1 MSKRTRKSPEKKKK
15 PALRALGLLSAG
27 VAVLARLAGRHP
39 RLVGGMATF
48 GVIFGTI
55 AANALWYQPGQHPS
69 PLLRTRDAADFT
81 ALAGVGRA
89 PHLSDEPQTNVT
101 TFKIAREGEVP
112 AVDAP
117 AAAAPSP
124 VQATGDVATTTP
136 AVANPA
142 PSTLAETP
150 AEAPAPAADWPVAT
164 AETAVLIR
172 DVQAELSRRGL
183 YDGEADGVIGPRT
196 ETAIAV
202 FQKSV
207 GMEPNGLVSAE
218 LVAALRVDRSVTA
231 AVPAQRPTQDL
242 VREGAA
248 VDPVAAAIRRAE
260 TQVVTA
266 PRREVAKPSAP
277 MPVPP
282 GEIRAT
288 QARPDTQLPVQQASF
303 DPGLV
308 MEIQRG
314 LSNMAYAD
322 VTIDGVPGEQT
333 RNAIRRF
340 ERHYRMQETGEP
352 SAAVLKKLKLI
363 GAL

>member
-1 MSKRTRKSPEKKKK
+1 MTKRTRKSPEKKKK
-15 PALRALGLLSAG
+15 PAQHALGLLSAG

-39 RLVGGMATF
+39 RLVGGFAVF
-48 GVIFGTI
+48 GVVFGTV

-69 PLLRTRDAADFT
+69 PFLRTRDATNFS

-89 PHLSDEPQTNVT
+89 QHLPEQPHANVT
-101 TFKIAREGEVP
+101 TFKIAREGEEGLD
-112 AVDAP
+112 AETTAP
-117 AAAAPSP
+117 AAAP
-124 VQATGDVATTTP
+124 VDGSATVAAVTP
-136 AVANPA
+136 AVATPETA
-142 PSTLAETP
+142 TLTA
-150 AEAPAPAADWPVAT
+150 AQAPASDWPAAT
-164 AETAVLIR
+164 GETAVLIR

-231 AVPAQRPTQDL
+231 AVPAQRPTPDL

-260 TQVVTA
+260 TQVVNA
-266 PRREVAKPSAP
+266 PRRAVAKPSAP
-277 MPVPP
+277 TPVPP

-314 LSNMAYAD
+314 LSNMAYSD

-340 ERHYRMQETGEP
+340 ERHYKMAETGEP
-352 SAAVLKKLKLI
+352 SAMVLKKLKSI

>member
-1 MSKRTRKSPEKKKK
+1 MAPPKRKSPEKKKK
-15 PALRALGLLSAG
+15 PTQHALGLLSAG
-27 VAVLARLAGRHP
+27 VTALARLAGRHP
-39 RLVGGMATF
+39 RLVGGLVTF
-48 GVIFGTI
+48 AVIFGTV

-69 PLLRTRDAADFT
+69 PFLRTRDAANFS

-89 PHLSDEPQTNVT
+89 SHLSEQSHANVT
-101 TFKIAREGEVP
+101 TFKIAREGEEGPVADSAASSAA
-112 AVDAP
+112 AVEGSVEMAAVTP
-117 AAAAPSP
+117 AAATAETAAPTAA
-124 VQATGDVATTTP
+124 QAT
-136 AVANPA
+136 
-142 PSTLAETP
+142 ST
-150 AEAPAPAADWPVAT
+150 DWPVAT
-164 AETAVLIR
+164 GETAVLIR

-207 GMEPNGLVSAE
+207 GMEPNGLVSTE

-231 AVPAQRPTQDL
+231 AVPAQRPTPDL
-242 VREGAA
+242 VRDSAG

-277 MPVPP
+277 VPVPP

-288 QARPDTQLPVQQASF
+288 AARPDAPLPVQQASF

-314 LSNMAYAD
+314 LSNMAYSD

-333 RNAIRRF
+333 RNAI
-340 ERHYRMQETGEP
+340 P
-352 SAAVLKKLKLI
+352 ASSAITRWPRPASR
-363 GAL
+363 APWC

>member
-1 MSKRTRKSPEKKKK
+1 MTKRTRKSPEKKKK
-15 PALRALGLLSAG
+15 PTQHALGLLSAG
-27 VAVLARLAGRHP
+27 VTALARLAGRHP
-39 RLVGGMATF
+39 RLVGGLATF
-48 GVIFGTI
+48 AVIFGTV

-69 PLLRTRDAADFT
+69 PFLRTRDAANFS

-89 PHLSDEPQTNVT
+89 PHLAEPPHANVT
-101 TFKIAREGEVP
+101 TFKIAREGEQDP
-112 AVDAP
+112 AAEAAAPVEDSLDVAAVTP
-117 AAAAPSP
+117 AAAI
-124 VQATGDVATTTP
+124 
-136 AVANPA
+136 
-142 PSTLAETP
+142 AETAAP
-150 AEAPAPAADWPVAT
+150 TAAPATSTDWPVAT
-164 AETAVLIR
+164 GETAVLIR

-183 YDGEADGVIGPRT
+183 YDGDADGVIGPRT

-231 AVPAQRPTQDL
+231 AVPAQRPAPDL
-242 VREGAA
+242 VRDSAG

-266 PRREVAKPSAP
+266 PRREVAKPSTP
-277 MPVPP
+277 TPVPP

-288 QARPDTQLPVQQASF
+288 AARPDAPLPVQQASF

-314 LSNMAYAD
+314 LSNMAYSD

-340 ERHYRMQETGEP
+340 ERHYKMAETGEP
-352 SAAVLKKLKLI
+352 SAVVLKKLKSI

>member
-1 MSKRTRKSPEKKKK
+1 MAKRTRKSPEKKKK
-15 PALRALGLLSAG
+15 PAQRVLGLLSAG
-27 VAVLARLAGRHP
+27 VAGLARLAGRHP
-39 RLVGGMATF
+39 RLVGGFATF
-48 GVIFGTI
+48 GVIFGTV

-69 PLLRTRDAADFT
+69 PFLRTRDAANFS

-89 PHLSDEPQTNVT
+89 QHLPEQQPANVT
-101 TFKIAREGEVP
+101 TFKIAREGEQDP
-112 AVDAP
+112 
-117 AAAAPSP
+117 AAPSAAP
-124 VQATGDVATTTP
+124 VEGDVAALGADP
-136 AVANPA
+136 AIPQTSVQQTASPQTV
-142 PSTLAETP
+142 PSA
-150 AEAPAPAADWPVAT
+150 AAQAPASDWPAAT
-164 AETAVLIR
+164 GETAVLIR

-207 GMEPNGLVSAE
+207 GMEPNGLVSTE

-231 AVPAQRPTQDL
+231 AVPAQRPTPDL

-314 LSNMAYAD
+314 LSNMAYSD

-340 ERHYRMQETGEP
+340 ERHYKMQETGEP
-352 SAAVLKKLKLI
+352 SAAVLKKLKSI